1 MASPQSGRAHGALLR
16 TGRTCSCKRRRHR
29 FSVLRARAVLDE
41 DPIAATRRWLERA
54 VIGLN
59 LCPFAKAVHV
69 KDQVRY
75 VLSAASTPDALL
87 EELAAELVWLNDTDA
102 GVVDTTLLIHPRV
115 LTDFLDYN
123 DFLDQ
128 ADAAVDALGLDGE
141 IQIASFHPDYQFA
154 GSDFDDVGNCSNRSP
169 YPMLH
174 LLREDSVERAVAAF
188 PDPDAIVERNIAT
201 LEKLGIA
208 GYRRLLEP

>member
-1 MASPQSGRAHGALLR
+1 MNHDA
-16 TGRTCSCKRRRHR
+16 
-29 FSVLRARAVLDE
+29 

-75 VLSAASTPDALL
+75 VLSEATTADALL
-87 EELAAELVWLNDTDA
+87 QELAEELAWLAETDPR
-102 GVVDTTLLIHPRV
+102 VVDTTLLVHPHV
-115 LTDFLDYN
+115 LQDFVDYN

-128 ADAAVDALGLDGE
+128 ADAAVDALGLEGE
-141 IQIASFHPDYQFA
+141 IQVASFHPDYRFA
-154 GSDFDDVGNCSNRSP
+154 GTDPDDPGNLTNRSP

-174 LLREDSVERAVAAF
+174 LLREASIDRAVAAY
-188 PDPDAIVERNIAT
+188 PDPDVIVDRNIAT
-201 LEKLGIA
+201 MERLGA
-208 GYRRLLEP
+208 RGYYALLTADGD

>member
-1 MASPQSGRAHGALLR
+1 MTDQ
-16 TGRTCSCKRRRHR
+16 
-29 FSVLRARAVLDE
+29 

-75 VLSAASTPDALL
+75 VLSEASTADALL
-87 EELAAELVWLNDTDA
+87 AELADELTWLNDTDPA
-102 GVVDTTLLIHPRV
+102 VVDTTLLIHPQV
-115 LTDFLDYN
+115 LVDFHDYN

-128 ADAAVDALGLDGE
+128 ADAAVDALGLEGE
-141 IQIASFHPDYQFA
+141 IQIASFHPDYRFA
-154 GSDFDDVGNCSNRSP
+154 GTAFDDPGNCSNRSP

-174 LLREDSVERAVAAF
+174 LLREA
-188 PDPDAIVERNIAT
+188 
-201 LEKLGIA
+201 
-208 GYRRLLEP
+208 